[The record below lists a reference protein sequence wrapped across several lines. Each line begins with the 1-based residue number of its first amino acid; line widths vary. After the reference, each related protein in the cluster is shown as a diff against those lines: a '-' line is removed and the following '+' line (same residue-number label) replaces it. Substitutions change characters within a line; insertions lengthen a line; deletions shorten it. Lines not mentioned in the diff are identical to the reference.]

1 MRAVNLSV
9 DSRKRI
15 SLSKLLPDLPVSS
28 VRAYVDGDKI
38 VLEPMVEVPARE
50 AWLYQNEKA
59 LNKVKAGLSEKGT
72 IKRGSFSEYAE
83 E

>member
-1 MRAVNLSV
+1 MKAISLSV

-15 SLSKLLPDLPVSS
+15 SLNKLLPDLPVSS
-28 VRAYVDGDKI
+28 VKAYVDGDKI

-59 LNKVKAGLSEKGT
+59 LNKVKTGLSEQGT
-72 IKRGSFSEYAE
+72 IKRGSFKEYAE
-83 E
+83 D